1 MVIDFTSN
9 NTNEATVS
17 PASLTFT
24 NANWNVNQEI
34 TVTAVNDD
42 IERDDSTTLTI
53 SVNDASSD
61 DTYDSVPDAVSP
73 ITITDDDT
81 AGYTLSST

>member
-1 MVIDFTSN
+1 M
-9 NTNEATVS
+9 
-17 PASLTFT
+17 
-24 NANWNVNQEI
+24 
-34 TVTAVNDD
+34 NDD

-53 SVNDASSD
+53 SVNDAASD
-61 DTYDSVPDAVSP
+61 NTYDPVADETAP

>member
-1 MVIDFTSN
+1 M
-9 NTNEATVS
+9 S
-17 PASLTFT
+17 PSSLTFT

-53 SVNDASSD
+53 SVNDAASD
-61 DTYDSVPDAVSP
+61 NTYDAVPDATAPV
-73 ITITDDDT
+73 TITDDDT
-81 AGYTLSST
+81 AGYSLSSITSSAAEN

>member
-1 MVIDFTSN
+1 M
-9 NTNEATVS
+9 
-17 PASLTFT
+17 
-24 NANWNVNQEI
+24 
-34 TVTAVNDD
+34 NDD

-61 DTYDSVPDAVSP
+61 DTYDSVSDAVSP